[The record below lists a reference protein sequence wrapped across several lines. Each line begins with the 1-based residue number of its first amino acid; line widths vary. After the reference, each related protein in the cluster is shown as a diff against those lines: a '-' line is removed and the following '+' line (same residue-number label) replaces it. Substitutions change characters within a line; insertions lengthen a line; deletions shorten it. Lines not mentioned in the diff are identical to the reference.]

1 MHSSSQP
8 FLEANASAGHHACVD
23 SWARSAKW
31 EQTQSIPFL
40 STVCGQSERDRVTVR
55 TSRGPSGITPD
66 RGGVCALCARAQGYN
81 VHATTAACGW
91 GARACKAARGS
102 DARGALVSGDGC
114 AAGCA
119 VQEGGCRRAAGNV
132 RSKGAC
138 SHCGRERR
146 AAMCCAAGLRS
157 NGLAR
162 RHEQRGCG

>member
-66 RGGVCALCARAQGYN
+66 RGGVCALRARAQGYN

-102 DARGALVSGDGC
+102 DARGARVSGDGC

-119 VQEGGCRRAAGNV
+119 VQEGRRAGCEEV
-132 RSKGAC
+132 SSRSA
-138 SHCGRERR
+138 R
-146 AAMCCAAGLRS
+146 AHARVVFVLTVLVLQYIARS
-157 NGLAR
+157 IDRFL
-162 RHEQRGCG
+162 